1 MKATGGS
8 RNDGNEE
15 ATTALVSVHSEYPRY
30 TEDRCQ
36 LQQQQQQQQQ
46 LVGVVGGGGGGGNGS
61 GVKSSA
67 LGGISIATTGSIGG
81 AAGSAA
87 SGGGQVMAASS
98 STGGGMGVT
107 PLAMGKNRPNVGYRL
122 GRRKAL
128 FEKRKRIS
136 DYALVIG
143 MFGIIIMVIE
153 NELASAGVYTKVRTN
168 TKALF
173 HSFAYLWKA
182 NSFLHANWP
191 SSGSRSNMPLHLTW
205 LEIFLVKDENFNSCH
220 FTVRHPCPS
229 FLSLGILVPPKNF
242 SFFLILSFLF
252 GMGFRVG
259 RLILCRE

>member
-36 LQQQQQQQQQ
+36 QQ
-46 LVGVVGGGGGGGNGS
+46 GGSGGVGGSAS
-61 GVKSSA
+61 GIKSTA
-67 LGGISIATTGSIGG
+67 LGGITTAGGSSGAGGG
-81 AAGSAA
+81 AGGAGGPIMPISASAA
-87 SGGGQVMAASS
+87 
-98 STGGGMGVT
+98 GMGVA

-153 NELASAGVYTKVRTN
+153 NELASAGVYTKV
-168 TKALF
+168 
-173 HSFAYLWKA
+173 S
-182 NSFLHANWP
+182 SP
-191 SSGSRSNMPLHLTW
+191 SSSS
-205 LEIFLVKDENFNSCH
+205 
-220 FTVRHPCPS
+220 
-229 FLSLGILVPPKNF
+229 LSLSPLDKLVVLEEAGGYLFWPRPPF
-242 SFFLILSFLF
+242 S
-252 GMGFRVG
+252 G
-259 RLILCRE
+259 RRRHFHGVSNLKLVYSH

>member
-1 MKATGGS
+1 MSTLSIPSSMKATGGS

-36 LQQQQQQQQQ
+36 VQQQQ
-46 LVGVVGGGGGGGNGS
+46 LVSVSVGGNS
-61 GVKSSA
+61 SSVKSSA
-67 LGGISIATTGSIGG
+67 LGGISIATTGTPG
-81 AAGSAA
+81 AVGSGA
-87 SGGGQVMAASS
+87 SGVGQVMAASS

-153 NELASAGVYTKVRTN
+153 NELASAGVYTKVR
-168 TKALF
+168 KF
-173 HSFAYLWKA
+173 H
-182 NSFLHANWP
+182 
-191 SSGSRSNMPLHLTW
+191 
-205 LEIFLVKDENFNSCH
+205 
-220 FTVRHPCPS
+220 
-229 FLSLGILVPPKNF
+229 F
-242 SFFLILSFLF
+242 SPTF
-252 GMGFRVG
+252 
-259 RLILCRE
+259 

>member
-182 NSFLHANWP
+182 NSFLHTNLP

-242 SFFLILSFLF
+242 SFFLILSFSFSFCLGWAF
-252 GMGFRVG
+252 V
-259 RLILCRE
+259 LVV

>member
-1 MKATGGS
+1 MKATGGN

-36 LQQQQQQQQQ
+36 QQPQQQQQQ
-46 LVGVVGGGGGGGNGS
+46 LVGVVGGGGNGGS

-67 LGGISIATTGSIGG
+67 LGGITIATTGSISG

-153 NELASAGVYTKVRTN
+153 NELASAGVYTKVR
-168 TKALF
+168 K
-173 HSFAYLWKA
+173 
-182 NSFLHANWP
+182 
-191 SSGSRSNMPLHLTW
+191 
-205 LEIFLVKDENFNSCH
+205 
-220 FTVRHPCPS
+220 
-229 FLSLGILVPPKNF
+229 
-242 SFFLILSFLF
+242 
-252 GMGFRVG
+252 
-259 RLILCRE
+259 

>member
-67 LGGISIATTGSIGG
+67 LGGI
-81 AAGSAA
+81 SAA

-205 LEIFLVKDENFNSCH
+205 LEIFQVKDENFNSCH
-220 FTVRHPCPS
+220 FTVRHTCSS
-229 FLSLGILVPPKNF
+229 FLSLGILVPQKNF

>member
-1 MKATGGS
+1 MDYINHPIVFCFSFSVVVLVVVAQTKQLRKPVSTLSIPSSMKATGGS

-36 LQQQQQQQQQ
+36 QQPQQQQQQ
-46 LVGVVGGGGGGGNGS
+46 LVGVVGGGGNGGS

-67 LGGISIATTGSIGG
+67 LGGITIATTGSISG

-153 NELASAGVYTKVRTN
+153 NELASAGVYTKVR
-168 TKALF
+168 K
-173 HSFAYLWKA
+173 S
-182 NSFLHANWP
+182 
-191 SSGSRSNMPLHLTW
+191 
-205 LEIFLVKDENFNSCH
+205 
-220 FTVRHPCPS
+220 
-229 FLSLGILVPPKNF
+229 KNQIKFF
-242 SFFLILSFLF
+242 SFVFW
-252 GMGFRVG
+252 G
-259 RLILCRE
+259 

>member
-36 LQQQQQQQQQ
+36 QQQQQ
-46 LVGVVGGGGGGGNGS
+46 GGSAS
-61 GVKSSA
+61 GIKSSA
-67 LGGISIATTGSIGG
+67 LGGISAAPGSS
-81 AAGSAA
+81 GSA
-87 SGGGQVMAASS
+87 GGGPTGGSVVAASS
-98 STGGGMGVT
+98 SAGGGGMGVA

-153 NELASAGVYTKVRTN
+153 NELASAGVYTKVRASIYT
-168 TKALF
+168 
-173 HSFAYLWKA
+173 YGA
-182 NSFLHANWP
+182 NCRATW
-191 SSGSRSNMPLHLTW
+191 RSIQTW
-205 LEIFLVKDENFNSCH
+205 RYNL
-220 FTVRHPCPS
+220 P
-229 FLSLGILVPPKNF
+229 
-242 SFFLILSFLF
+242 
-252 GMGFRVG
+252 
-259 RLILCRE
+259 

>member
-36 LQQQQQQQQQ
+36 LQQQQ
-46 LVGVVGGGGGGGNGS
+46 LVGVGGGGGGNGS

-153 NELASAGVYTKVRTN
+153 NELASAGVYTKVRRN
-168 TKALF
+168 LC
-173 HSFAYLWKA
+173 
-182 NSFLHANWP
+182 
-191 SSGSRSNMPLHLTW
+191 SSP
-205 LEIFLVKDENFNSCH
+205 
-220 FTVRHPCPS
+220 
-229 FLSLGILVPPKNF
+229 
-242 SFFLILSFLF
+242 
-252 GMGFRVG
+252 
-259 RLILCRE
+259 RL